1 MQLVKVQGR
10 KIHRRV
16 VVEAEVGVVAMVEDA
31 EAAEDEVKVLSNKR
45 RATSNASSAT
55 RKDTMQ
61 ISVLE

>member
-1 MQLVKVQGR
+1 VKVQGR